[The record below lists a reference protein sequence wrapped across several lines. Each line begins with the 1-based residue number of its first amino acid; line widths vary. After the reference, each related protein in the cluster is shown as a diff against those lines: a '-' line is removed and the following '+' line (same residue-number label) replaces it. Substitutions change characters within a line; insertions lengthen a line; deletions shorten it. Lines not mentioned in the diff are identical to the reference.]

1 MFPPRTIF
9 PALGGALRRILLVRK
24 PGDPRTLRAAADMAT
39 WLRREHPDTQVLL
52 ELPATRMPPPPGVRT
67 DADHAEPRP
76 DGDAMRSL
84 AQTCDMVS
92 SAEVRELAKDIHL
105 VVALGGDGT
114 LLHVSSLF
122 QGPVPPVASFS
133 LGTLNFLP
141 PFRIDEFPG
150 VLNRAYDGAIRVSY
164 RDRLVCHVVRDS
176 PASLTSAATVREFVA
191 SRSKGGDGE
200 PPVTAAQPLK
210 LHVMNE
216 VLVHR
221 TPVPAMASIDCRVD
235 GQLLTQAIA
244 DGLIIATPTGS
255 TAYSLSAGGP
265 LVHPEVPGILL
276 TPICPRS
283 LSFRPA
289 LFPQS
294 SLISLQATSTGP
306 RAPVSL
312 DVSVDGELIGQ
323 VAPNDAVHIHGG
335 GEPVPY
341 ISHVE
346 GAGGA
351 DWVANINERLRWNQ
365 SFMEHGATSGAT
377 DPSSSW

>member
-1 MFPPRTIF
+1 MLPPRTIF
-9 PALGGALRRILLVRK
+9 PALGGSLRRILLVRK
-24 PGDPRTLRAAADMAT
+24 PGDPCTLRAAADMAT

-52 ELPATRMPPPPGVRT
+52 ELPTTRMPPPPGVCP

-76 DGDAMRSL
+76 DGDAMRRL
-84 AQTCDMVS
+84 AQTCEKVS
-92 SAEVRELAKDIHL
+92 SAEVRALAKDIHL

-114 LLHVSSLF
+114 LLHVSSLCSK
-122 QGPVPPVASFS
+122 GPCRP
-133 LGTLNFLP
+133 L
-141 PFRIDEFPG
+141 RIDEFPG

-176 PASLTSAATVREFVA
+176 PASLTSAAAVRQFGA
-191 SRSKGGDGE
+191 SRFKGEDGE
-200 PPVTAAQPLK
+200 PPATAVEPLK

-244 DGLIIATPTGS
+244 DGLIFASPTGS
-255 TAYSLSAGGP
+255 TACSLSAGGP
-265 LVHPEVPGILL
+265 VVHPEVPGILL
-276 TPICPRS
+276 APICPRL

-294 SLISLQATSTGP
+294 SPISLQATNTGP

-312 DVSVDGELIGQ
+312 DVGRRRVDWISCVQRRG
-323 VAPNDAVHIHGG
+323 
-335 GEPVPY
+335 PY
-341 ISHVE
+341 S
-346 GAGGA
+346 
-351 DWVANINERLRWNQ
+351 RRR
-365 SFMEHGATSGAT
+365 
-377 DPSSSW
+377 